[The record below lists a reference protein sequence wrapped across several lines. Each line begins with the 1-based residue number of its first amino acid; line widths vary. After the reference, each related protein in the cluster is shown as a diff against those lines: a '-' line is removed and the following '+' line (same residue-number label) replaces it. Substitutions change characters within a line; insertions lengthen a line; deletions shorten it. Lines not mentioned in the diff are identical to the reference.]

1 MSIWHWHWMDPQ
13 QRERKLFKE
22 EERNSLCVCNIIIVW
37 ESQAVGHTQHMHACD
52 CVALPLYNRFPNQP
66 SHSIHLVISS
76 IGGDNEHT
84 ITTQPTSQLHS
95 YYVGMI
101 YRVCT
106 PVSVTIHVAWRYSAN
121 ARATIF
127 QVHGWQKKWK
137 PMRDHN
143 VRSYVALFFYHS
155 LSYTMCIA
163 SIYDIHTYNCNR
175 FGRAPAGSTVDSSP
189 SVLYKRIVNMHGRH
203 AHKQTMQ
210 SQLQAWYDNI
220 K

>member
-1 MSIWHWHWMDPQ
+1 
-13 QRERKLFKE
+13 
-22 EERNSLCVCNIIIVW
+22 
-37 ESQAVGHTQHMHACD
+37 MHACD

-106 PVSVTIHVAWRYSAN
+106 PASVTIHVAWRYSAN

-210 SQLQAWYDNI
+210 SQLQA
-220 K
+220 